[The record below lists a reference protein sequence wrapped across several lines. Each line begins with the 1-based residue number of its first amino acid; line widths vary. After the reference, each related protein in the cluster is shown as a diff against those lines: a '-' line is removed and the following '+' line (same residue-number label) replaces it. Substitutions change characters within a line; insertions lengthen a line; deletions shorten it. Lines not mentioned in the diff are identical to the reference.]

1 MIAGWSH
8 VTNMS
13 RSGLLLAAVVAATP
27 ACGGGGESADCAEP
41 APLTSGDD
49 ARVPADLDLT
59 GFGTLTK
66 LEVDGALTSY
76 RVEGTGSVADVYVP
90 VTRQLRD
97 DGWNLVGS
105 ENEGVDAE
113 VYFARGTM
121 ETGVLMLRELDC
133 PGTVAIEVT
142 VNSPTAQG

>member
-1 MIAGWSH
+1 MTTGWGH
-8 VTNMS
+8 LTETC
-13 RSGLLLAAVVAATP
+13 RSGLLLAAVVAA
-27 ACGGGGESADCAEP
+27 AAGCGGGGSADCAEP
-41 APLTSGDD
+41 APLASGND

-59 GFGTLTK
+59 GFGTLTR
-66 LEVDGALTSY
+66 LEVDGGLTSY
-76 RVEGTGSVADVYVP
+76 RVEGNGSVADVYVP

-133 PGTVAIEVT
+133 AGTVAIEVT
-142 VNSPTAQG
+142 VNSPTTQG